1 MKLYVQYTHMRLQ
14 LYLHQKKTNKGLD
27 LTIISILVKVLNKLY
42 KSLKNFDNNII
53 IIGNHKQRQQV
64 EKD

>member
-1 MKLYVQYTHMRLQ
+1 MRLQ